1 MHSLRKGSRRRGVV
15 GLVSAGAVVSALLAG
30 IPAATAA
37 GSASGEK
44 QSPVVA
50 PGADP
55 TRYAAGRYVVVM
67 REPATA
73 SYAGGTA
80 GIPATKAAP
89 GGTFR
94 ESTKAAKRY
103 AGHLRQTQRSIAREV
118 GADVERSYTTATNG
132 FVADL
137 TAKQA
142 TDLATDRR
150 VLVVAKDEARHLD
163 TWNTPEFLGLAGKK
177 GAWAQHGGQDKAG
190 DGIVVADLDSGIWPE
205 SRSVKGAP
213 LGRTPKT
220 TWDITMN
227 GTATRMEKA
236 DGTAFTGECEAGEEW
251 ARSFCTTK
259 VISARYY
266 PETFLAVTPPEEIP
280 DSEFISARDGSGHG
294 SHTAT
299 TAVGKQ
305 VSNVTVEG
313 RSFGE
318 ISGMAP
324 AAKLAV
330 YKVCWED
337 TDPDTGG
344 CYNSAILAA
353 IEDAVT
359 DGADVLNFS
368 ISGATDTVIDPVEL
382 AFEGAAEAGMFIA
395 ASAGNSGPGASTVAH
410 NSPWLTTVAATTHT
424 AFENTLVLGNGE
436 QYVGASISGEAVPST
451 PLVSAEDSVVAG
463 GDAAAAALCGPDT
476 LDPAKVEGKMVL
488 CIRGTYDRVAK
499 SAEVERAG
507 GVAMVLANATE
518 GSLDAD
524 FHAVPTVHISHLDTP
539 AVLDYVEAE
548 GAGATGEIVLGNQ
561 TGEETPIPQVG
572 GFSSRGPATANES
585 DLLKPDISA
594 PGVSVL
600 AAVAPPSNADRRYDL
615 YSGTSM
621 AAPHITGLAAFIL
634 GEHPDWGPMEIK
646 SAMMTTASS
655 VLDADGKRSSDWFGQ
670 GAGQVRPKRFF
681 DPGLFVTSTG
691 RDWRG
696 FITGQGLDTGV
707 PALAAKDL
715 NVPSMAQSAVTGT
728 TEFTRTFR
736 ATTKGRWDIAANVP
750 GFTVKASP
758 SVVRSSRKNDLIEV
772 TFTMTRSAAP
782 LGEWAKGAVTLDGP
796 TTVRLPVALKPVAVA
811 APDVVTG
818 EGVSGEIDV
827 PITAGFTGELDV
839 TAEGLT
845 KAVSAP
851 GEVPEGDYTLECVT
865 VAPDTEAAR
874 FDLDAT
880 DDSADLDMYVYTSGT
895 CDPSTVTAVAGQ
907 AATPSADES
916 LTLQAPA
923 PGTYLVEI
931 DGYAAGSAGSPI
943 DYTLDY
949 FGLGATP
956 GAGNLT
962 VTPDPVPVQLGR
974 ETSFTLGWSGL
985 EPASTYL
992 GQLTYEGSDEPTY
1005 VEVTT
1010 P

>member
-1 MHSLRKGSRRRGVV
+1 MHSLRKGLRRPRSVV

-30 IPAATAA
+30 VPAATAA
-37 GSASGEK
+37 GSGSAERP
-44 QSPVVA
+44 QAVVA

-73 SYAGGTA
+73 SYAGGTD
-80 GIPATKAAP
+80 GLKATKAAP
-89 GGTFR
+89 GRAFQ
-94 ESTKAAKRY
+94 ESTKAAKSY
-103 AGHLRQTQRSIAREV
+103 AGHLRQTQRRIAREV
-118 GADVERSYTTATNG
+118 GATVERSYTTATNG

-142 TDLATDRR
+142 LDLATDRR
-150 VLVVAKDEARHLD
+150 VLTVAKDEARHLD
-163 TWNTPEFLGLAGKK
+163 TWNTPTFLGLDGRK
-177 GAWAQHGGQDKAG
+177 GAWQKYAGGRERAG

-205 SRSVKGAP
+205 TRSFRGKPLARAP
-213 LGRTPKT
+213 RTK
-220 TWDITMN
+220 WDISMD

-236 DGTAFTGECEAGEEW
+236 DGTVFRGECEAGEEW
-251 ARSFCTTK
+251 AKSFCTTK
-259 VISARYY
+259 IVSARYY
-266 PETFLAVTPPEEIP
+266 PETFLQVTPPEEIA

-294 SHTAT
+294 SHTAG
-299 TAVGKQ
+299 TAVGNP
-305 VSNVTVEG
+305 VPNVKVED
-313 RSFGE
+313 RTFGE

-353 IEDAVT
+353 IDDAVA

-368 ISGATDTVIDPVEL
+368 ISGATDTVVDPVEL

-436 QYVGASISGEAVPST
+436 EYVGASISSQAVPST
-451 PLVSAEDSVVAG
+451 PLVTAESSVVAG
-463 GDAAAAALCGPDT
+463 GDAEDASLCGPDT
-476 LDPAKVEGKMVL
+476 LDPAKVAGTMVVCL
-488 CIRGTYDRVAK
+488 RGGYDRTAK

-507 GVAMVLANATE
+507 GVAMVLANPAE

-524 FHAVPTVHISHLDTP
+524 FHAVPTVHVSHEATP
-539 AVLDYVEAE
+539 AIVAYAE
-548 GAGATGEIVLGNQ
+548 TPGATGAIVLGNQ
-561 TGEETPIPQVG
+561 TGVETPVPQVG
-572 GFSSRGPATANES
+572 GFSSRGPATANDS
-585 DLLKPDISA
+585 DLLKPDIAA

-600 AAVAPPSNADRRYDL
+600 AAVAPPSNSDRRFDL

-621 AAPHITGLAAFIL
+621 AAPHISGLAAFML
-634 GEHPDWGPMEIK
+634 GEHPQWGPMDVK

-655 VLDADGKRSSDWFGQ
+655 VLDADGAESSDWFAQ
-670 GAGQVRPKRFF
+670 GAGQVRPTRFF

-715 NVPSMAQSAVTGT
+715 NVPSLAQSAVTGT

-736 ATTKGRWDIAANVP
+736 ATRKGTWRIASAVP
-750 GFTVKASP
+750 GFRVTTSP
-758 SVVRSSRKNDLIEV
+758 TVVRARRANDLVEV
-772 TFTMTRSAAP
+772 TFTMTRTDAA
-782 LGEWAKGAVTLDGP
+782 LGEWTKGAITLSGP
-796 TTVRLPVALKPVAVA
+796 TEVRLPVALKPVAVA
-811 APDVVTG
+811 APDVVAG
-818 EGVSGEIDV
+818 EGIDGSVQV

-845 KAVSAP
+845 KAVSSP
-851 GEVPEGDYTLECVT
+851 GDVPEGDYALECVT
-865 VAPDTEAAR
+865 VAADTDSAR
-874 FDLDAT
+874 FELDST
-880 DDSADLDMYVYTSGT
+880 DDTADLDMYVYTSGS
-895 CDPSTVTAVAGQ
+895 CDPATVTAVAGE
-907 AATPSADES
+907 AATPAADET
-916 LTLQAPA
+916 LTLEAPA
-923 PGTYLVEI
+923 PGTYLVEV

-949 FGLGATP
+949 FGIGATS
-956 GAGNLT
+956 GVGDLT

-974 ETSFTLGWSGL
+974 TTSFTLGWTGL

-992 GQLTYEGSDEPTY
+992 GRLTYAGSDEPTY
-1005 VEVTT
+1005 VEVAT